1 MSYRIIN
8 GKPYLIDDLQSCKS
22 KEVVKKVSNNK
33 ELSNSKS
40 FKEVLELNIQKDIK
54 ISNHA
59 SERMKDLNLN
69 HIDMENIKEGIN
81 KAEKKGSKSSLI
93 LYKDMAFVTSVQNRT
108 IITVIDKERAKENVF
123 TNIDSVV
130 ML

>member
-8 GKPYLIDDLQSCKS
+8 GKPYLIDDLQSYKS
-22 KEVVKKVSNNK
+22 KEVAKKVNNNK
-33 ELSNSKS
+33 ELSDSKS
-40 FKEVLELNIQKDIK
+40 FKEVLELNIKKDIK

-81 KAEKKGSKSSLI
+81 KAEKKGSKNSLI

-108 IITVIDKERAKENVF
+108 IITVVDKERTKENVF

>member
-8 GKPYLIDDLQSCKS
+8 GKPYLIDDLQSYKS
-22 KEVVKKVSNNK
+22 KEVAKKVSNNK
-33 ELSNSKS
+33 ELSDSKS

-81 KAEKKGSKSSLI
+81 KAEKKGSKNSLI

-108 IITVIDKERAKENVF
+108 IITVVDKERTKENVF

>member
-8 GKPYLIDDLQSCKS
+8 GKPYLIDDLQSYKS

-33 ELSNSKS
+33 ELSDSKS

-59 SERMKDLNLN
+59 SERMKNLNLN

-81 KAEKKGSKSSLI
+81 KAEKKGSKNSLI

>member
-8 GKPYLIDDLQSCKS
+8 GKPYLIDDLQSYKS
-22 KEVVKKVSNNK
+22 KEVAKKVSNNK
-33 ELSNSKS
+33 ELSDSKS

-59 SERMKDLNLN
+59 SERMKDLKLN

-81 KAEKKGSKSSLI
+81 KAEKKGSKNSLI

-108 IITVIDKERAKENVF
+108 IITVVDKERTKENVF

>member
-8 GKPYLIDDLQSCKS
+8 GKPYLIDDLQSYKS

-33 ELSNSKS
+33 ELSDSKS
-40 FKEVLELNIQKDIK
+40 FKEILALNIQKDIK

-108 IITVIDKERAKENVF
+108 IITVIDRERAKENVF

-130 ML
+130 IL

>member
-8 GKPYLIDDLQSCKS
+8 GKPYLIDDLQSYKS
-22 KEVVKKVSNNK
+22 KEVAKKVNNNK
-33 ELSNSKS
+33 ELSDSKS

-81 KAEKKGSKSSLI
+81 KAEKKGSKNSLI

-108 IITVIDKERAKENVF
+108 IITVVDKERTKENVF